1 MRLRSA
7 KNVSA
12 FIVRSVPVPR
22 DIPAIRK
29 LGRLALPLYLGAAFA
44 AFRGGVPEMPDPEER
59 IRRIALL
66 DAMTARLY
74 GLGPEEYG
82 LVLDSFPLLDEM
94 VKSLYRGTFLASS
107 GNRKAPTKSTCLCWT
122 SKSRSVGYSL
132 SSAEVGSWS
141 LQERTGGVSLI
152 LRFSGEIAAA

>member
-1 MRLRSA
+1 MCADFYVRLRSA

-44 AFRGGVPEMPDPEER
+44 AFRGSVPEMPDPEER

-74 GLGPEEYG
+74 GLGSEEYG
-82 LVLDSFPLLDEM
+82 LVLDSFPLLDEV
-94 VKSLYRGTFLASS
+94 VKRLYREAF
-107 GNRKAPTKSTCLCWT
+107 
-122 SKSRSVGYSL
+122 
-132 SSAEVGSWS
+132 SSAFAK
-141 LQERTGGVSLI
+141 LI
-152 LRFSGEIAAA
+152 EKNG

>member
-1 MRLRSA
+1 MVSDPELLSGLNVILSSLCADFYVRLRSA

-44 AFRGGVPEMPDPEER
+44 AFRGSVPEMPDPEER

-74 GLGPEEYG
+74 GLGSEEYG
-82 LVLDSFPLLDEM
+82 LVLDSFPLLDEV
-94 VKSLYRGTFLASS
+94 VKRLYREAF
-107 GNRKAPTKSTCLCWT
+107 
-122 SKSRSVGYSL
+122 
-132 SSAEVGSWS
+132 SSAFAK
-141 LQERTGGVSLI
+141 LI
-152 LRFSGEIAAA
+152 EKNG